1 MLNMKREEKMSS
13 MKIPDI
19 IIGRLP
25 QYLRALNWLE
35 LDGKQT
41 TSSQE
46 LGEHLGI
53 SAAQI
58 RKDLSQ
64 FGGFGKQ
71 GMGYS
76 IPSLTR
82 ELRRILH
89 VDHSW
94 DVALVGVGQL
104 GIAIANYQG
113 IQGRGFNIV
122 LGFDSDPEKIGKKY
136 GALTI
141 QAISDMETA
150 IRNAGILIAMV
161 TVPASQAQEVVD
173 RLIKAGVKM
182 ILNYAPINL
191 KVPQGIRMRVIDPVI
206 ELQRMTYYLS

>member
-1 MLNMKREEKMSS
+1 MINK
-13 MKIPDI
+13 KIPDI

-25 QYLRALNWLE
+25 QYLRALGWLE
-35 LDGKQT
+35 MEGKPT

-46 LGEHLGI
+46 LGENLGM

-76 IPSLTR
+76 IPLLIK

-89 VDHSW
+89 VDKPW
-94 DVALVGVGQL
+94 DIALIGVGHV
-104 GIAIANYQG
+104 GAAITQYQG
-113 IQGRGFNIV
+113 FQGRGFNITLAFDNDPAK
-122 LGFDSDPEKIGKKY
+122 LGKMVGDIPIKPITELES
-136 GALTI
+136 
-141 QAISDMETA
+141 A
-150 IRNAGILIAMV
+150 IRKARVVIAMLV
-161 TVPASQAQEVVD
+161 IPPNQAQEIAD
-173 RLIKAGVKM
+173 RLVNVGVKT

-191 KVPQGIRMRVIDPVI
+191 KVPAGVRVRVIDPVI
-206 ELQRMTYYLS
+206 ELQRMTYYLE

>member
-1 MLNMKREEKMSS
+1 MKGEVKMLND
-13 MKIPDI
+13 KIPDI
-19 IIGRLP
+19 IISRLP

-35 LDGKQT
+35 MDGKQT

-46 LGEHLGI
+46 LADHLGI

-76 IPSLTR
+76 IPYLTK
-82 ELRRILH
+82 ELRKILH
-89 VDHSW
+89 VDHNW
-94 DVALVGVGQL
+94 EVALVGVGQL

-113 IQGRGFNIV
+113 FQGRGFNIV
-122 LGFDSDPEKIGKKY
+122 MGFDSDPGKIGKKY
-136 GALTI
+136 GNLTVQPI
-141 QAISDMETA
+141 AGMDVAIK
-150 IRNAGILIAMV
+150 NAGIVIAMI
-161 TVPASQAQEVVD
+161 TVPAGQAQDIAD
-173 RLIKAGVKM
+173 RLVKAEVKT

-191 KVPQGIRMRVIDPVI
+191 MVPQGIRMRVIDPVI
-206 ELQRMTYYLS
+206 ELQRMTYYLE

>member
-1 MLNMKREEKMSS
+1 MVYE
-13 MKIPDI
+13 KIPDI

-25 QYLRALNWLE
+25 SYLRALNWLE
-35 LDGKQT
+35 IEGKQT

-46 LGEHLGI
+46 LADHLGI

-76 IPSLTR
+76 IPHLAK
-82 ELRRILH
+82 ELRKILH
-89 VDHSW
+89 VDHNW

-104 GIAIANYQG
+104 GIAISNYQG
-113 IQGRGFNIV
+113 FQGRGFNITM
-122 LGFDSDPEKIGKKY
+122 GFDSDPAKIGKKY
-136 GALTI
+136 GKFTI
-141 QAISDMETA
+141 QPLVGMEAAIKK
-150 IRNAGILIAMV
+150 AGIAVAMI
-161 TVPASQAQEVVD
+161 TVPANHAQDVAD
-173 RLIKAGVKM
+173 RLIKAGIKI

-191 KVPQGIRMRVIDPVI
+191 KISRDVKLRIIDPVI
-206 ELQRMTYYLS
+206 ELQRMTYYIDNDN

>member
-1 MLNMKREEKMSS
+1 MSNV
-13 MKIPDI
+13 KIPDI

-25 QYLRALNWLE
+25 QYLRALTWLE
-35 LDGKQT
+35 MDGKQT

-46 LGEHLGI
+46 LADHLGI

-76 IPSLTR
+76 IPYLSNA
-82 ELRRILH
+82 LRKILH
-89 VDHSW
+89 VDHNW
-94 DVALVGVGQL
+94 DVALVGLGQL
-104 GIAIANYQG
+104 GIALSNYQG
-113 IQGRGFNIV
+113 FLGRGFNIV
-122 LGFDSDPEKIGKKY
+122 MGFDSDLNKIGKKF
-136 GALTI
+136 GNLTI
-141 QAISDMETA
+141 QPIEGMEAAIK
-150 IRNAGILIAMV
+150 NAGIVVAMI
-161 TVPASQAQEVVD
+161 TVPAAQAQD
-173 RLIKAGVKM
+173 IANRLVKAGVKT

-206 ELQRMTYYLS
+206 ELQRMTYYLG

>member
-1 MLNMKREEKMSS
+1 MANE
-13 MKIPDI
+13 KIPDI

-35 LDGKQT
+35 MDGKQT

-46 LGEHLGI
+46 LADHLGI

-76 IPSLTR
+76 ISHLSK

-89 VDHSW
+89 VDHNW
-94 DVALVGVGQL
+94 EVALVGVGQL

-113 IQGRGFNIV
+113 FQGRGFNIV
-122 LGFDSDPEKIGKKY
+122 MGFDSDPGKIGKKY
-136 GALTI
+136 GNLTI
-141 QAISDMETA
+141 QSIADMEVA
-150 IRNAGILIAMV
+150 IRAAGIVVAMI
-161 TVPASQAQEVVD
+161 TVPASQAQDVTN
-173 RLIKAGVKM
+173 RLVKAGVKT

-191 KVPQGIRMRVIDPVI
+191 KLPAGIKMRVIDPVI
-206 ELQRMTYYLS
+206 ELQRMTYYLE

>member
-1 MLNMKREEKMSS
+1 MITK
-13 MKIPDI
+13 KIPDI

-25 QYLRALNWLE
+25 QYLRALGWLE
-35 LDGKQT
+35 MEGKQT

-46 LGEHLGI
+46 LGEHLGM

-89 VDHSW
+89 IEKPW
-94 DVALVGVGQL
+94 DVALIGVGHVGV
-104 GIAIANYQG
+104 AIMHYEG
-113 IQGRGFNIV
+113 FQGRGFNIV
-122 LGFDSDPEKIGKKY
+122 LGFDSDPGKVGKEIGSITVKPISELESAIRKA
-136 GALTI
+136 GIVIAMLTVPPDQA
-141 QAISDMETA
+141 QAIA
-150 IRNAGILIAMV
+150 
-161 TVPASQAQEVVD
+161 D
-173 RLIKAGVKM
+173 RLVKVGVKT

-191 KVPQGIRMRVIDPVI
+191 KVPEGVHVRVIDPTI
-206 ELQRMTYYLS
+206 ELQHMTYYLD